1 MGREVSTKTA
11 ALVLVV
17 FIGLIASWAYFNT
30 QSLLVDS
37 PSFIK
42 VNPTGNLVFQLGSH
56 YYETS
61 PDGIDV
67 QHFALAD
74 AGISGTV
81 GDFDFFNNGDMLLY
95 ANTYQPSFIE
105 SMETFFRVAGTDTRQ
120 GIDGEGFYR
129 CEVRQATCV
138 QFGGDLPVFTRG
150 FRLTIDPDDNVYIAD
165 TSRHRVIKVNASG
178 RQVAT
183 LADGLKF
190 PNDLLW
196 EEGVLHIVN
205 TNHHE
210 VLSVNASTN
219 GFGDMFSRVTP
230 NIPQRNFPAEIEKS
244 ESSWLVV
251 AMDNAMQNGKL
262 GELGIDGNELTLA
275 EVERGADIL
284 TLAKTGNSLI
294 LSDVKHLKYR
304 RINSQTLQAE
314 SDFSSPL
321 IAEHLARSKAEAGRY
336 NAISWS
342 VIGFGVLG
350 FIVLAYFAIKSE
362 IKAIDTD
369 LEPISDDLSL
379 DAALPDGAAEYWLP
393 NSKAFVR
400 AQKTT
405 RWVMPIGIIMLLAL
419 LLPLLLKPNA
429 SMLLAMPV
437 GLFLVMMY
445 FSQKMLENAAKLGLG
460 VTEKGVMIRD
470 IRGSTYQGKGQE
482 VGYSR
487 STICLDKASVTI
499 KIFDPDEYEKW
510 VKPRLRN
517 STCLNES
524 QVLLKQFK
532 GRHPMLMET
541 LKVTVAMLLIIVLLE
556 FL

>member
-219 GFGDMFSRVTP
+219 GFGDTFSRVTP

-314 SDFSSPL
+314 SDFSSPF

-342 VIGFGVLG
+342 VIGFGMLG

-419 LLPLLLKPNA
+419 LVPLLLKPNA

-524 QVLLKQFK
+524 HVLLKQFK

>member
-1 MGREVSTKTA
+1 MGREVSTKTV
-11 ALVLVV
+11 ALVLVF

-67 QHFALAD
+67 QHFALSD

-95 ANTYQPSFIE
+95 ARAYQPGFIE

-129 CEVRQATCV
+129 CQLGSAVCVR
-138 QFGGDLPVFTRG
+138 FGNNLPVFTRG
-150 FRLTIDPDDNVYIAD
+150 FRLAIDPDDNVYIAD
-165 TSRHRVIKVNASG
+165 TSRHRVIKVSASG
-178 RQVAT
+178 RL
-183 LADGLKF
+183 LAKLTEGLKF

-196 EEGVLHIVN
+196 KDDALHIVN

-210 VLSVNASTN
+210 VLSVNARTS
-219 GFGDMFSRVTP
+219 GFGDVLSRFTP
-230 NIPQRNFPAEIEKS
+230 SIPQRNFPTEIEQL
-244 ESSWLVV
+244 ESRWFVV
-251 AMDNAMQNGKL
+251 SMDNAMQNGKL
-262 GELGIDGNELTLA
+262 GVLSINGNELALA
-275 EVERGADIL
+275 ELERGADIL
-284 TLAKTGNSLI
+284 TLTKVGNSLI
-294 LSDVKHLKYR
+294 LSDVKNLKYR

-314 SDFSSPL
+314 SNFSSPL
-321 IAEHLARSKAEAGRY
+321 IAEHLANSKAAAARY
-336 NAISWS
+336 NTISWFI
-342 VIGFGVLG
+342 IGLGVLG

-362 IKAIDTD
+362 IKAIDTE
-369 LEPISDDLSL
+369 LEPISDDVSL
-379 DAALPDGAAEYWLP
+379 DADLPGGAAEYWLP

-405 RWVMPIGIIMLLAL
+405 RWVMPIGIMMLLAL
-419 LLPLLLKPNA
+419 LVPLLLKPNA

-445 FSQKMLENAAKLGLG
+445 FSRKMLENAAKLGLG
-460 VTEKGVMIRD
+460 VTETGVMIRD
-470 IRGSTYQGKGQE
+470 IRGSTNHGNGQE
-482 VGYSR
+482 IGYSR

-541 LKVTVAMLLIIVLLE
+541 LKVTVAMLLIILLLE

>member
-219 GFGDMFSRVTP
+219 GFGDTFSRVTP

-314 SDFSSPL
+314 SDFSSPF

-362 IKAIDTD
+362 IKAIDTELD
-369 LEPISDDLSL
+369 PISDDVSL

-393 NSKAFVR
+393 KSKEIVR
-400 AQKTT
+400 VQKSM
-405 RWVMPIGIIMLLAL
+405 RWGVPVCIVLMLAL
-419 LLPLLLKPNA
+419 IVPVLLKPDA
-429 SMLLAMPV
+429 SLLLAVPV
-437 GLFLVMMY
+437 GVFLILMY
-445 FSQKMLENAAKLGLG
+445 LCRKMLNNVEELGLG
-460 VTEKGVMIRD
+460 VTAQGIIIRDVRGDLVKGVGR
-470 IRGSTYQGKGQE
+470 E
-482 VGYSR
+482 VYYSR
-487 STICLDKASVTI
+487 SMICFETTSVTI

-510 VKPRLRN
+510 VRPRLRN
-517 STCLNES
+517 AIHLNES
-524 QVLLKQFK
+524 QVFLKQLK
-532 GRHPMLMET
+532 GRHPMLMDT
-541 LKVTVAMLLIIVLLE
+541 LKITVAMLLIIVLLE

>member
-219 GFGDMFSRVTP
+219 GFGNTFSRVTP
-230 NIPQRNFPAEIEKS
+230 NIPQRNFPTEIEKS

>member
-219 GFGDMFSRVTP
+219 GFGDTFSRVTP

-284 TLAKTGNSLI
+284 TLAKTENSLI

>member
-81 GDFDFFNNGDMLLY
+81 GDFDFFNNGEMLLY

-219 GFGDMFSRVTP
+219 GFGNTFSRVTP
-230 NIPQRNFPAEIEKS
+230 NIPQRNFPTEIEKS

-487 STICLDKASVTI
+487 STICLDKASVTT